1 MTGTES
7 NAARLVR
14 MRREIATLEFRLQG
28 CDPEDRLRLNRHLQ
42 HRKDGLCMVL
52 KLKG

>member
-1 MTGTES
+1 MTVTES

-14 MRREIATLEFRLQG
+14 MRREIAALEYQIQR
-28 CDPEDRLRLNRHLQ
+28 CNAEDRLRLNRQLQ